1 MKKEL
6 NIVTKTGIY
15 LLAGMSVITTAAYL
29 IFGLKNMNNF
39 ISVVI
44 AEALAV
50 ILFFASII
58 IYKNLAEKEASA
70 AAKFIFLSFIGKLV
84 LIAGVFF
91 LFIKTG
97 SINLIYFFVSFVIFF
112 TILLNAEIY
121 LLYKKILFKK

>member
-15 LLAGMSVITTAAYL
+15 LLAGMAVITTAAYL

>member
-6 NIVTKTGIY
+6 NIVSKTGIY
-15 LLAGMSVITTAAYL
+15 LLAGMAVITTAAYL
-29 IFGLKNMNNF
+29 ISGLKNLNNF
-39 ISVVI
+39 ISIVI
-44 AEALAV
+44 AEALAF
-50 ILFFASII
+50 ILFFASIV
-58 IYKNLAEKEASA
+58 IYKNLAEKEAST

-97 SINLIYFFVSFVIFF
+97 YVNLIYFFVSFVIFF
-112 TILLNAEIY
+112 TMLLNVEIY